1 MPLQLTLLH
10 RQCARHEMADRWTTT
25 LLPLFKR
32 QGVASLSWTALRR
45 DNAVFEA
52 SVVLRQ
58 FVAAEPDLHGFA
70 VMALARTEGDG
81 AG

>member
-32 QGVASLSWTALRR
+32 QGVASLSWTAPSAVQSTMGQLVRR
-45 DNAVFEA
+45 TSSQMLLPLFCDNLLPPNRIFMV
-52 SVVLRQ
+52 S
-58 FVAAEPDLHGFA
+58 P
-70 VMALARTEGDG
+70 
-81 AG
+81 